1 MFRSVLLVI
10 MVSLAACSSLMPKI
24 SQPIVSENDTR
35 TYRTIT
41 LPNQLQVLLVSDDQA
56 QKAAASLDVNV
67 GSRQDFQPYYGLAHF
82 LEHMLFLG
90 TEKYPKAGD
99 YQAFI
104 NDHGGSHNAYTSFE
118 HTNYFFDIEVGSLAP
133 ALDRFA
139 QFFIEPLFN
148 AEYVDRERHAVHS
161 EYLAKLKTDS
171 RKSLDVFKQI
181 VNPEH
186 PFSTF
191 SVGSLDTLRD
201 TSSQTL
207 RQALQAYYQRYY
219 SANIMKLV
227 VVGRESLDELEAMV
241 TKKFS
246 VIKNKQLQLPAIEA
260 PLFAADFL
268 PKQIFIK
275 PEREIR
281 TLELNFPIPDTAS
294 AYRSKPTQ
302 YLGHLLGHEGE
313 GSLLSFLKKQQWA
326 KGLRAGEGFRYQGGA
341 SFNVRIDLTPLGLN
355 NRQQVV
361 EAFFQAVARIKTEG
375 VKPWVF
381 EEQGLL
387 ADMQFRFQETL
398 PPAHYSRQLAHAM
411 HTYPIEDLLRGPYL
425 MDHYDADLIKRFLAK
440 LSVDNML
447 LTVTAPELPT
457 SKTSPYYQTSY
468 AVVDISP
475 ELLAAWSKVVV
486 NPEVQLPVANEFIAK
501 DFRLIDD
508 EKSPEA
514 PPALLADFKQL
525 KLWFKNDDSFQVP
538 KGAIKLNLGSDTA
551 NRNPRDFALLS
562 LLTAMLNEQLNE
574 YVYPASLAGL
584 QYSLHP
590 HMRGI
595 GLQVSGFSEKQAL
608 LFRQLLR
615 RITTEKLEERHFLR
629 IKRDILRRLTNE
641 SKLPPYQ
648 LAMRALSELL
658 IAQQYASSDIAKA
671 LETLTLDEVRQYRQE
686 LMASVVVKALLYGN
700 FQPQEAVTLANL
712 LGDAFPS
719 AINENPEPTLS
730 VTKLSKKHYSYE
742 LGSEHHDAA
751 LLMYQQADSLDKQT
765 RVAIALAA
773 QILRP
778 TFYTQLRTEQQLGYI
793 VSSGVYPVI
802 DVPGWFFI
810 VQSPVASAAQLQ
822 QRVGA
827 FLQVQ
832 QEVLAGLD
840 QASFEQHRETLK
852 KRLLE
857 QPQNLYEQAGEYWDE
872 ITNNNYNFDTDK
884 QLVDALDE
892 LSLES
897 WKVKLNKALFLA
909 PDNQLWIYSQGKFA
923 PKPVKQ
929 DEAITSSADFKQQNA
944 AYSFPH

>member
-1 MFRSVLLVI
+1 MFRSVLFVI
-10 MVSLAACSSLMPKI
+10 IVCLAACSSLTPTI
-24 SQPIVSENDTR
+24 NQPVVSENDSR
-35 TYRTIT
+35 TYRVIT
-41 LPNQLQVLLVSDDQA
+41 LPNQLQALLVSDSLA

-118 HTNYFFDIEVGSLAP
+118 HTNYFFDIEVDSLAP

-139 QFFIEPLFN
+139 QFFIAPLFN
-148 AEYVDRERHAVHS
+148 TEYVDRERHAVHS

-181 VNPEH
+181 VNPAH

-191 SVGSLDTLRD
+191 SVGSLDTLQD
-201 TSSQTL
+201 TPSQTL
-207 RQALQAYYQRYY
+207 QEALQAYYQRNY

-241 TKKFS
+241 TRKFS
-246 VIKNKQLQLPAIEA
+246 AIKNKQLQLSAIEA
-260 PLFAADFL
+260 PLFTPHFL
-268 PKQIFIK
+268 PKQIFII
-275 PEREIR
+275 PEKETR

-341 SFNVRIDLTPLGLN
+341 SFNVRIELTPLGLE
-355 NRQQVV
+355 NRQKVV
-361 EAFFQAVARIKTEG
+361 EAFFQAVARINAEG
-375 VKPWVF
+375 VKSWVF

-387 ADMQFRFQETL
+387 ADMQFRFQESL

-411 HTYPIEDLLRGPYL
+411 HSYPIEDLLRGPYR
-425 MDHYDADLIKRFLAK
+425 MDHYDAELIRHFLAK

-457 SKTSPYYQTSY
+457 IQTSPYYQTLYS
-468 AVVDISP
+468 VVDIAP
-475 ELLAAWSKVVV
+475 ELLATWSKVVV
-486 NPEVQLPVANEFIAK
+486 NPEIQMPGANEFVAK
-501 DFRLIDD
+501 DFRLID
-508 EKSPEA
+508 EKKPLEA
-514 PPALLADFKQL
+514 PPELLVDFKQL
-525 KLWFKNDDSFQVP
+525 KLWFKNDDNFQVP
-538 KGAIKLNLGSDTA
+538 KGVIKLNLSAATA

-574 YVYPASLAGL
+574 YVYPAGLAGL

-590 HMRGI
+590 HMRGM

-615 RITTEKLEERHFLR
+615 RITTEKLDERHFLR
-629 IKRDILRRLTNE
+629 IKRDILRRLANE
-641 SKLPPYQ
+641 AKLPPYQ
-648 LAMRALSELL
+648 LAMHALSELL
-658 IAQQYASSDIAKA
+658 IAQQYASSDVANA
-671 LETLTLDEVRQYRQE
+671 LEVLTLDDVKQYRQD

-700 FQPQEAVTLANL
+700 FQSQEATALANML
-712 LGDAFPS
+712 REAFPS
-719 AINENPEPTLS
+719 AVNESTEPKLS
-730 VTKLSKKHYSYE
+730 VTKLTKKHYSFE
-742 LGSEHHDAA
+742 LDSEHHDAA

-773 QILRP
+773 QILKP
-778 TFYTQLRTEQQLGYI
+778 GFYTQLRTEQQLGYI
-793 VSSGVYPVI
+793 VSSGVYPVM

-822 QRVGA
+822 QRISA

-832 QEVLAGLD
+832 QQMLMSLD
-840 QASFEQHRETLK
+840 HASFERHRKTLK
-852 KRLLE
+852 KRLQE

-872 ITNNNYNFDTDK
+872 ITKNNYTFDTNE
-884 QLVDALDE
+884 QLVDALE
-892 LSLES
+892 QLSLES
-897 WKVKLNKALFLA
+897 WIALLNKALFTV
-909 PDNQLWIYSQGKFA
+909 PNSQLWIYSQGKST
-923 PKPVKQ
+923 PDSLIQ
-929 DEAITSSADFKQQNA
+929 DETITSSADFKQQKA
-944 AYSFPH
+944 TYSFPQ